1 MLCRCAAILDTCCF
15 LLQVSFGFLNN
26 LLRVIKDMFDITEG
40 GGPTL
45 LELLNKASVDPHQH
59 KRTDSECSLHS
70 VIGKTNKKKRK
81 RRQGTGNISQLNA
94 NFSQLQLHFQKQ
106 LDLQHLLNKL
116 LLFYC
121 QSHFPSPE

>member
-1 MLCRCAAILDTCCF
+1 M
-15 LLQVSFGFLNN
+15 SFGFLNN

-70 VIGKTNKKKRK
+70 VIGKTNKKKEK
-81 RRQGTGNISQLNA
+81 EDKEQETFHSWTQTFHSYNSIFKSN
-94 NFSQLQLHFQKQ
+94 
-106 LDLQHLLNKL
+106 
-116 LLFYC
+116 
-121 QSHFPSPE
+121 